1 MLEIFKRIKGFFAS
15 DDSVDE
21 EELRERVDEKV
32 DMMIAL
38 KGDNTFP
45 PNYVK
50 SYDEG
55 RPRK

>member
-1 MLEIFKRIKGFFAS
+1 LRSSSGSRGSSRATTAS
-15 DDSVDE
+15 TKKSFQ
-21 EELRERVDEKV
+21 RVDEKV
-32 DMMIAL
+32 DMMIAVD
-38 KGDNTFP
+38 GDNTFP

>member
-1 MLEIFKRIKGFFAS
+1 MLEILERIKGFFAS

-21 EELRERVDEKV
+21 EELRQRVDEKV
-32 DMMIAL
+32 DMMIAVD
-38 KGDNTFP
+38 GDNTFP

>member
-1 MLEIFKRIKGFFAS
+1 MLELLERIKGFFTS

-21 EELRERVDEKV
+21 EELRQRVDEKV
-32 DMMIAL
+32 DMMVAVDD
-38 KGDNTFP
+38 DNNFP
-45 PNYVK
+45 PNYVN